1 MISDWGSSLA
11 SSRFSVGGIHMKAV
25 LRGIVSM
32 AFSTIEDQ
40 KTQRRVSP
48 KAKNVPTL
56 SRTIITP
63 PSPVP
68 ADEVYKP
75 LSSTDPIPFGAI
87 TKVESIGGTFS
98 ASNLES
104 SLPPIAKKEDEISK
118 EVKLEDLVPDNL
130 AQIKG
135 LDPIA
140 IMGLKKKGI
149 VTFLQIAN
157 LTDQE
162 VADIEDDL
170 DLPGCFNRF
179 SWRYQSR
186 QLHLDND

>member
-1 MISDWGSSLA
+1 
-11 SSRFSVGGIHMKAV
+11 MKAV

-40 KTQRRVSP
+40 KIQNRVPSKPKVNPVVSRPITSP
-48 KAKNVPTL
+48 PT
-56 SRTIITP
+56 
-63 PSPVP
+63 PVP
-68 ADEVYKP
+68 ADEIYKP
-75 LSSTDPIPFGAI
+75 LSSSDPVPFGAI

-104 SLPPIAKKEDEISK
+104 SLSSITKKEDEVRK

-149 VTFLQIAN
+149 VTFLQIAD
-157 LTDQE
+157 LTDHE
-162 VADIEDDL
+162 VADIEEDL

>member
-1 MISDWGSSLA
+1 MTSDWGSSLA

-40 KTQRRVSP
+40 HTQHRVPPKPKTNPDVSR
-48 KAKNVPTL
+48 PTT
-56 SRTIITP
+56 SPPTP
-63 PSPVP
+63 IP
-68 ADEVYKP
+68 ADEIYRP
-75 LSSTDPIPFGAI
+75 LSSSDPVPFGAI
-87 TKVESIGGTFS
+87 TKVKSVTDIFAT
-98 ASNLES
+98 SNLNSAAVATPNE
-104 SLPPIAKKEDEISK
+104 EIGSNTVTK
-118 EVKLEDLVPDNL
+118 SENLVPDNL
-130 AQIKG
+130 AEIKG
-135 LDPIA
+135 LNPIA
-140 IMGLKKKGI
+140 IMGLNKRGI

-162 VADIEDDL
+162 VADIEEDL

>member
-1 MISDWGSSLA
+1 
-11 SSRFSVGGIHMKAV
+11 MKAV

-40 KTQRRVSP
+40 KTQQRISP
-48 KAKNVPTL
+48 KVKNVPTL
-56 SRTIITP
+56 SRPTITP

-68 ADEVYKP
+68 ADELYKP
-75 LSSTDPIPFGAI
+75 LSSSDPIPFGAV
-87 TKVESIGGTFS
+87 TKVKSTTDNYGASTMESTLSSTQIEEKGTGTMP
-98 ASNLES
+98 ATEN
-104 SLPPIAKKEDEISK
+104 
-118 EVKLEDLVPDNL
+118 LVPDNL
-130 AQIKG
+130 AEIKG
-135 LDPIA
+135 LNPIA
-140 IMGLKKKGI
+140 IMGLNKRGI

-162 VADIEDDL
+162 VADIEEDL

>member
-1 MISDWGSSLA
+1 
-11 SSRFSVGGIHMKAV
+11 MKAV

-48 KAKNVPTL
+48 KAKNVPTI

-75 LSSTDPIPFGAI
+75 LSSTDPIPFGAV
-87 TKVESIGGTFS
+87 TKVRS
-98 ASNLES
+98 AEVTYDTSKSNNGN
-104 SLPPIAKKEDEISK
+104 LPAFEEKSFQVEDSK
-118 EVKLEDLVPDNL
+118 SQDLIPDNL
-130 AQIKG
+130 AEIKG
-135 LDPIA
+135 LNPIA
-140 IMGLKKKGI
+140 VMGLNKRGI

-162 VADIEDDL
+162 VADIEEDL

-186 QLHLDND
+186 QLHLDNN

>member
-1 MISDWGSSLA
+1 MTSDWGSSLA

-32 AFSTIEDQ
+32 AFSTIEDK
-40 KTQRRVSP
+40 KTQRTISP
-48 KAKNVPTL
+48 KAKNVPTI

-75 LSSTDPIPFGAI
+75 LSSTDPIPFGAV
-87 TKVESIGGTFS
+87 TKVESTTDNYGAATIESTLPLTQIEEKGTGTVL
-98 ASNLES
+98 AAEN
-104 SLPPIAKKEDEISK
+104 
-118 EVKLEDLVPDNL
+118 LVPDNL
-130 AQIKG
+130 AEIKG
-135 LDPIA
+135 LNPIA
-140 IMGLKKKGI
+140 VMGLNKRGI

-162 VADIEDDL
+162 VTDIEEDL

-186 QLHLDND
+186 LLHLDND

>member
-1 MISDWGSSLA
+1 
-11 SSRFSVGGIHMKAV
+11 MKAV

-40 KTQRRVSP
+40 KPHRRIPP
-48 KAKNVPTL
+48 KTGSNTVASHP
-56 SRTIITP
+56 IISLP
-63 PSPVP
+63 APVP
-68 ADEVYKP
+68 ADEIYKP

-87 TKVESIGGTFS
+87 SKVKSVEGTLGTP
-98 ASNLES
+98 NLES
-104 SLPPIAKKEDEISK
+104 SFSSTLEQEDVASK
-118 EVKLEDLVPDNL
+118 EIKPEDLVPDNL
-130 AQIKG
+130 AQIRG

-140 IMGLKKKGI
+140 IMGLNKKGI
-149 VTFLQIAN
+149 VTFLQIAD

-162 VADIEDDL
+162 IADIEEDL

-186 QLHLDND
+186 QLHLDDD

>member
-1 MISDWGSSLA
+1 
-11 SSRFSVGGIHMKAV
+11 MKAV

-48 KAKNVPTL
+48 KAKNVPTI
-56 SRTIITP
+56 SRTIIAP

-75 LSSTDPIPFGAI
+75 LSSTDPIPFGAV
-87 TKVESIGGTFS
+87 TKVKSAEVTYGTSKSNNGNLPAFEEKSI
-98 ASNLES
+98 EV
-104 SLPPIAKKEDEISK
+104 EDSK
-118 EVKLEDLVPDNL
+118 SQDLIPDNL
-130 AQIKG
+130 AEIKG
-135 LDPIA
+135 LNPIA
-140 IMGLKKKGI
+140 VMGLNKRGI

-162 VADIEDDL
+162 IADIEDDL

-186 QLHLDND
+186 QLQLDK

>member
-1 MISDWGSSLA
+1 
-11 SSRFSVGGIHMKAV
+11 MKAV

-48 KAKNVPTL
+48 KAKNVPTI
-56 SRTIITP
+56 SRTIIAP

-104 SLPPIAKKEDEISK
+104 SLPSIVNKEDEVSK

-130 AQIKG
+130 TQIKG

-162 VADIEDDL
+162 VADIEEDL

>member
-1 MISDWGSSLA
+1 
-11 SSRFSVGGIHMKAV
+11 MKAV

-48 KAKNVPTL
+48 KAKNVPTI
-56 SRTIITP
+56 SRTIIAP

-75 LSSTDPIPFGAI
+75 LSSTDPIPFGAV
-87 TKVESIGGTFS
+87 TKVKSTKDNYGASTIESTLSSTQIEEKGTGTVP
-98 ASNLES
+98 ATEN
-104 SLPPIAKKEDEISK
+104 
-118 EVKLEDLVPDNL
+118 LVPDNL
-130 AQIKG
+130 AEIKG
-135 LDPIA
+135 LNPIA
-140 IMGLKKKGI
+140 VMGLNKRGI

-162 VADIEDDL
+162 VADIEEDL

>member
-1 MISDWGSSLA
+1 
-11 SSRFSVGGIHMKAV
+11 MKAV

>member
-186 QLHLDND
+186 QLHLDNN

>member
-1 MISDWGSSLA
+1 
-11 SSRFSVGGIHMKAV
+11 MKAV

-40 KTQRRVSP
+40 KTQQRISP
-48 KAKNVPTL
+48 KVKNVPTL
-56 SRTIITP
+56 SRPTITP

-75 LSSTDPIPFGAI
+75 LSSSDPIPFGAV
-87 TKVESIGGTFS
+87 TKVESVVGTS
-98 ASNLES
+98 GSSTLEHSPS
-104 SLPPIAKKEDEISK
+104 STPEKEDIASK
-118 EVKLEDLVPDNL
+118 EIKLEDLVPDNL
-130 AQIKG
+130 AEIKG
-135 LDPIA
+135 LNPIA
-140 IMGLKKKGI
+140 IMGLKKRGI

-162 VADIEDDL
+162 VADIEEDL

-186 QLHLDND
+186 QLHLDNN

>member
-1 MISDWGSSLA
+1 
-11 SSRFSVGGIHMKAV
+11 MKAV

-48 KAKNVPTL
+48 KAKNVPTI
-56 SRTIITP
+56 SRTIIAP

-104 SLPPIAKKEDEISK
+104 SLPSIAKKEDEVSK

-162 VADIEDDL
+162 VADIEEDL

-179 SWRYQSR
+179 SWRYQSL
-186 QLHLDND
+186 QLQLDK

>member
-1 MISDWGSSLA
+1 
-11 SSRFSVGGIHMKAV
+11 MKAV

-40 KTQRRVSP
+40 KTQQRISQ
-48 KAKNVPTL
+48 KAKNAPTL
-56 SRTIITP
+56 PRPTITP

-75 LSSTDPIPFGAI
+75 LSSTDPIPFGAV
-87 TKVESIGGTFS
+87 TKVKSTTDNYGASTMEST
-98 ASNLES
+98 LS
-104 SLPPIAKKEDEISK
+104 STQIEEKRTGMMPATEN
-118 EVKLEDLVPDNL
+118 LVPDNL
-130 AQIKG
+130 AEIKG
-135 LDPIA
+135 LNPIA
-140 IMGLKKKGI
+140 VMGLNKRGI

-162 VADIEDDL
+162 VADIEIDL

>member
-40 KTQRRVSP
+40 KTQRRLPAKTKNIPVLSQPTISP
-48 KAKNVPTL
+48 PL
-56 SRTIITP
+56 
-63 PSPVP
+63 PVP
-68 ADEVYKP
+68 ADEIYRP
-75 LSSTDPIPFGAI
+75 LSSSDPIPFGAV
-87 TKVESIGGTFS
+87 TKVESVVGTS
-98 ASNLES
+98 GSSTLEHSLS
-104 SLPPIAKKEDEISK
+104 STPEKEDIASK
-118 EVKLEDLVPDNL
+118 EIKLEDLVPDNL
-130 AQIKG
+130 AEIKG
-135 LDPIA
+135 LNPIA
-140 IMGLKKKGI
+140 IMGLKKRGI

-162 VADIEDDL
+162 VADIEEDL

-186 QLHLDND
+186 QLHLDNN

>member
-1 MISDWGSSLA
+1 
-11 SSRFSVGGIHMKAV
+11 MKAV

-48 KAKNVPTL
+48 KAKNVPTI

-75 LSSTDPIPFGAI
+75 LSSSDPIPFGAV
-87 TKVESIGGTFS
+87 TKVKSTTDNYGTSTMESALSSTQIEEKRTGTMP
-98 ASNLES
+98 ATEN
-104 SLPPIAKKEDEISK
+104 
-118 EVKLEDLVPDNL
+118 LVPDNL
-130 AQIKG
+130 AEIKG
-135 LDPIA
+135 LNPIA
-140 IMGLKKKGI
+140 IMGLNKRGI

-162 VADIEDDL
+162 VADIEEDL

-186 QLHLDND
+186 QLHLNDE

>member
-1 MISDWGSSLA
+1 
-11 SSRFSVGGIHMKAV
+11 
-25 LRGIVSM
+25 M

-48 KAKNVPTL
+48 KAKNVPTI

-75 LSSTDPIPFGAI
+75 LSSSDPIPFGAV
-87 TKVESIGGTFS
+87 TKVKSTTDNYGASTMESTLSSTQIEEKETGTMP
-98 ASNLES
+98 ATEN
-104 SLPPIAKKEDEISK
+104 
-118 EVKLEDLVPDNL
+118 LVPDNL
-130 AQIKG
+130 AEIKG
-135 LDPIA
+135 LNPIA
-140 IMGLKKKGI
+140 IMGLNKRGI

-162 VADIEDDL
+162 VADIEEDL

>member
-1 MISDWGSSLA
+1 
-11 SSRFSVGGIHMKAV
+11 MKAV

-48 KAKNVPTL
+48 KAKNVPTI
-56 SRTIITP
+56 SRTIIAP

-104 SLPPIAKKEDEISK
+104 SLPSIVNKEDEVSK

-130 AQIKG
+130 TQIKG

-140 IMGLKKKGI
+140 IMGLNKRGI

-157 LTDQE
+157 LTDPE
-162 VADIEDDL
+162 VAEIEEEL

-186 QLHLDND
+186 QLHLDNN

>member
-1 MISDWGSSLA
+1 
-11 SSRFSVGGIHMKAV
+11 VKAV

-32 AFSTIEDQ
+32 AFSTIDDQ
-40 KTQRRVSP
+40 KTQQRVSP
-48 KAKNVPTL
+48 KSENITTMSQPTV
-56 SRTIITP
+56 TP

-75 LSSTDPIPFGAI
+75 LSSTDPIPFGAV
-87 TKVESIGGTFS
+87 TKVKSTTDNYGASTIESTLSSTQVEEKGTGTVP
-98 ASNLES
+98 ATEN
-104 SLPPIAKKEDEISK
+104 
-118 EVKLEDLVPDNL
+118 LVPDNL
-130 AQIKG
+130 AEIKG
-135 LDPIA
+135 LNPIA
-140 IMGLKKKGI
+140 IMGLNQRGI
-149 VTFLQIAN
+149 ITFLQIAN

-162 VADIEDDL
+162 VADIEEDL

>member
-1 MISDWGSSLA
+1 
-11 SSRFSVGGIHMKAV
+11 MKAV

-40 KTQRRVSP
+40 KTQQRISP
-48 KAKNVPTL
+48 KAKHVPTL
-56 SRTIITP
+56 SRPTITP

-75 LSSTDPIPFGAI
+75 LSSSDPIPFGAV
-87 TKVESIGGTFS
+87 TKVKSTTDNYGASTMESALSSTQMKKRTGTMP
-98 ASNLES
+98 ATEN
-104 SLPPIAKKEDEISK
+104 
-118 EVKLEDLVPDNL
+118 LVPDNL
-130 AQIKG
+130 AEIKG
-135 LDPIA
+135 LNPIA
-140 IMGLKKKGI
+140 IMGLNKRGI

-162 VADIEDDL
+162 VADIEEDL

-186 QLHLDND
+186 QLHLDNN

>member
-1 MISDWGSSLA
+1 
-11 SSRFSVGGIHMKAV
+11 MKAV

-118 EVKLEDLVPDNL
+118 EVKLENLVPDNL

>member
-1 MISDWGSSLA
+1 
-11 SSRFSVGGIHMKAV
+11 MKAV

-32 AFSTIEDQ
+32 AFATIEDQ
-40 KTQRRVSP
+40 KTQQRIPP

-56 SRTIITP
+56 SRPVIIP

-75 LSSTDPIPFGAI
+75 LSSTDPIPFGAV
-87 TKVESIGGTFS
+87 TKVESTTDNYGAATIESTLPLTQIEEKGTGTVL
-98 ASNLES
+98 AVEN
-104 SLPPIAKKEDEISK
+104 
-118 EVKLEDLVPDNL
+118 LVPDNL
-130 AQIKG
+130 AEIKG
-135 LDPIA
+135 LNPIA
-140 IMGLKKKGI
+140 VMGLNKRGI
-149 VTFLQIAN
+149 ITFLQIAN

-162 VADIEDDL
+162 VADIEEDL

-186 QLHLDND
+186 QLHLDNN

>member
-1 MISDWGSSLA
+1 
-11 SSRFSVGGIHMKAV
+11 MKAV

-40 KTQRRVSP
+40 KTQRRLPP
-48 KAKNVPTL
+48 KTKNIPVLSQPTI
-56 SRTIITP
+56 SP

-68 ADEVYKP
+68 ADEIYRP
-75 LSSTDPIPFGAI
+75 LSSSDPIPFGAI
-87 TKVESIGGTFS
+87 TKVESVVGTS
-98 ASNLES
+98 GSSTLEHSLS
-104 SLPPIAKKEDEISK
+104 STPEKEDIASK
-118 EVKLEDLVPDNL
+118 EIKLEDLVPDNL
-130 AQIKG
+130 AEIKG
-135 LDPIA
+135 LNPIA
-140 IMGLKKKGI
+140 IMGLKKRGI

-162 VADIEDDL
+162 VADIEEDL

-186 QLHLDND
+186 QLHLDNN

>member
-1 MISDWGSSLA
+1 
-11 SSRFSVGGIHMKAV
+11 MKAV

-40 KTQRRVSP
+40 HTQHRVPPKPKTNPEVSR
-48 KAKNVPTL
+48 PTT
-56 SRTIITP
+56 SP
-63 PSPVP
+63 PTPVP
-68 ADEVYKP
+68 ADEIYRP
-75 LSSTDPIPFGAI
+75 LSSSDPVPFGAI
-87 TKVESIGGTFS
+87 TKVESIVGTS
-98 ASNLES
+98 GSSTLEHSLS
-104 SLPPIAKKEDEISK
+104 SITKKEDEVRK

-140 IMGLKKKGI
+140 IMGLKRKGI

-157 LTDQE
+157 LTDHE
-162 VADIEDDL
+162 VADIEEDL

-186 QLHLDND
+186 QLHLDNN